1 MGKKE
6 EGRERVGIFSVLSL
20 ALVLALFYG
29 CAIAVLS
36 PKRYDI
42 MAGMVAPE
50 TIEAPRSVEDE
61 EATETLKD
69 AAREATK
76 AVYRL
81 DSALIENYTSGAAA
95 FFDQVDQMRQSAQA
109 LLASKGLNTAGE
121 TALSVEQWK
130 SALNTQELNGLLSV
144 LSVPL
149 TQDEGWQLL
158 SAKASELLR
167 LQDAVLSKL
176 TTALKSGL
184 EERAL
189 LARKTAYVQELN
201 ATTLPD
207 TLKAVGKKLFDTY
220 LQPTFVVDEEA
231 TARARQFAADSVQ
244 PVIVKRGEVIVQ
256 KGEQITEQQFKLLR
270 ELELVQQAGADA
282 RLRTGLAL
290 FLVPLFVSFAAFLLF
305 YNPKVLYNKKSTLI
319 LAFSL
324 AVAVLL
330 AVALYTLDPRVTTGI
345 IGVMLIALLLDNVT
359 AMAANVLISICLGLM
374 AGGQGEALMGFDAM
388 TLAVSMLIG
397 GQVAI
402 FALKGNQ
409 KRGSIIAAGALSG
422 AAAAFVTAA
431 AYVMAGRTALDT
443 LLAAAWAVGSAT
455 ISAVLVVGSLSLW
468 ENLFDVATSARLAEL
483 SNANHPLLRQLMTEA
498 PGTYHHSMMT
508 AALAESAA
516 EAIGADAL
524 LARVGAYYHDVGKLR
539 RPLYFKE
546 NQKPGENIHD
556 TLPALESAAI
566 ILAHQKDSVVIL
578 NKHKMPA
585 AVVQI
590 AFEHHGNSLAAYFYH
605 KATKESGK
613 PAAQKS
619 FRYPGARPSTKESAI
634 VHLADSCEAA
644 VRAME
649 NPSREDVEET
659 VNRIIKGKMDDGQL
673 SASPL
678 NFREV
683 SAIEQS
689 FLRTFNGLMHERIA
703 YPELSRPG
711 EN

>member
-1 MGKKE
+1 MGRKE
-6 EGRERVGIFSVLSL
+6 EGRERIGLLSALSL
-20 ALVLALFYG
+20 VLVLVLFYG
-29 CAIAVLS
+29 CTIAVLS

-42 MAGMVAPE
+42 MAGMTAPE

-61 EATETLKD
+61 AGTEALKD

-81 DSALIENYTSGAAA
+81 DSALIETYTSGAAT
-95 FFDQVDQMRQSAQA
+95 FFEQVDKMRQNAQA
-109 LLASKGLNTAGE
+109 LLVSKGQATAGE
-121 TALSVEQWK
+121 TSLTVEQWK
-130 SALNTQELNGLLSV
+130 NALNSQELNGLLSE

-149 TQDEGWQLL
+149 TLDEGRQLL
-158 SAKASELLR
+158 SAKESELLR

-207 TLKAVGKKLFDTY
+207 MLKAVGKKLFDTY

-231 TARARQFAADSVQ
+231 TARARELAAQGVE

-256 KGEQITEQQFKLLR
+256 KGAQVTEQQFKLLR
-270 ELELVQQAGADA
+270 ELELIQQPGADT
-282 RLRTGLAL
+282 RLRIGLAL
-290 FLVPLFVSFAAFLLF
+290 LLTLLF
-305 YNPKVLYNKKSTLI
+305 GCFVAFMLYFSPKTLYNKKSVLI

-324 AVAVLL
+324 AVSLLL
-330 AVALYTLDPRVTTGI
+330 AIALYSLYPSVTTGLFGI
-345 IGVMLIALLLDNVT
+345 MLIALLLDSVT
-359 AMAANVLISICLGLM
+359 AMAANVLLSVCLGLL
-374 AGGQGEALMGFDAM
+374 AGGHGNDLMGFEAM
-388 TLAVSMLIG
+388 VICVSMLVG

-402 FALKGNQ
+402 YALRGNQ
-409 KRGSIIAAGALSG
+409 KRGSIIAAGAFAG

-431 AYVMAGRTALDT
+431 AYVMTGRAALDT
-443 LLAAAWAVGSAT
+443 LIAAAWTVGSST

-546 NQKPGENIHD
+546 NQKSGENIHD
-556 TLPALESAAI
+556 TLPASESAAI
-566 ILAHQKDSVVIL
+566 ILAHQKDSVIIL

-590 AFEHHGNSLAAYFYH
+590 AFEHHGNSLVAYFYH
-605 KATKESGK
+605 KAAKESVK
-613 PAAQKS
+613 PVAQKN
-619 FRYPGARPSTKESAI
+619 FRYPGARPSTRESAI

-644 VRAME
+644 VRSME

-683 SAIEQS
+683 SIIEQS
-689 FLRTFNGLMHERIA
+689 FLRTFNGLLHERIA
-703 YPELSRPG
+703 YPEFERPG